1 MLDDDRLDAID
12 DAIAEIDSGMA
23 DVATILGTN
32 VSLIRN
38 DVLQELEDY
47 ETKYFALRK
56 RLDKLDAHFKE
67 AALHEKGLQPPREI
81 LRLCRAYRS
90 DALRILRGEA

>member
-1 MLDDDRLDAID
+1 MLNEDRLDVID

-32 VSLIRN
+32 VSLVRN

-67 AALHEKGLQPPREI
+67 ASLYEKGLQPPREV
-81 LRLCRAYRS
+81 LRLCREYRS
-90 DALRILRGEA
+90 EALRILRGDS